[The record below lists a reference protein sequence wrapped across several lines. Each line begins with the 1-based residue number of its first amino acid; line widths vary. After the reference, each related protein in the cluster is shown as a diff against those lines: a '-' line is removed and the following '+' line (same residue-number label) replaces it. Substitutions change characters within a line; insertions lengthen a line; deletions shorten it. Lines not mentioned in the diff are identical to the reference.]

1 MTLATDQPVNI
12 RHPARVRAKEAELLE
27 VLRQSPEGLRS
38 PQIRKMTG
46 ENCSA
51 CLPPLAGAIADRLHR
66 LLRRGEV
73 ERVGRLWRLP
83 QGDDGDDEQS
93 SWRCPNRLRGSEPVG
108 EADRQLRK
116 TRHVRIRLPP
126 IRVTPPL
133 RQGGGGRAPRR
144 PSPARTGEVCM
155 ETGECA
161 RPTRRSAPAKL
172 ARGAFRVHTH
182 ARARSTSGF
191 LRG

>member
-46 ENCSA
+46 E
-51 CLPPLAGAIADRLHR
+51 LAGAIADRLHR

-83 QGDDGDDEQS
+83 QGDDGDDE
-93 SWRCPNRLRGSEPVG
+93 RIELALPEPAPEDPNRWVKPIGSFVRRDTSEF
-108 EADRQLRK
+108 ACRQF
-116 TRHVRIRLPP
+116 
-126 IRVTPPL
+126 
-133 RQGGGGRAPRR
+133 G
-144 PSPARTGEVCM
+144 
-155 ETGECA
+155 
-161 RPTRRSAPAKL
+161 
-172 ARGAFRVHTH
+172 
-182 ARARSTSGF
+182 
-191 LRG
+191 